1 MMIKVILLPGE
12 QRQQMGVAPGKD
24 ELGFHSGNGSSVA
37 WNMLYKCPIQ
47 GFRLRFCGLLKPK
60 FL

>member
-1 MMIKVILLPGE
+1 MMKVILLPGE

-24 ELGFHSGNGSSVA
+24 ELGFRSGNGSSVA
-37 WNMLYKCPIQ
+37 WNMLYKCRTQ
-47 GFRLRFCGLLKPK
+47 GFWLRSCELHKSK